1 MSLSDIASVTL
12 VTNSASA
19 TRTGYGVP
27 LVLAADAGA
36 GFTERVRF
44 YSDLSGVLADFA
56 VTTATYKMCA
66 KIFAQPTRPPQ
77 VAVGR
82 LALPPTQRF
91 ALTPTAVNST
101 TYSGT
106 INGLAWSYTSDAS
119 ATVAEIIAGM
129 KAAIDALAQAVTTSD
144 QTTYLRVLANAA
156 GAFHNLTIDDH
167 TGAKLALAQ
176 DHVDPGVATD
186 LAAINLEN
194 PAWYCLLNPFNSS
207 AMLKAA
213 SDWVESNEKL
223 FVAQTIDTP
232 VANLTSGS
240 DTSSVAYLARANAR
254 TALIYNHDN
263 ANFADA
269 GWAGAVLPLDP
280 GSETW
285 AYKALSGVTSTV
297 LTTTQ
302 RNNLVAKHTNFYELI
317 AGLNLTNNGKVLA
330 NEWIDVVR
338 FRDWLK
344 TNLQID
350 ILEALANNS
359 KLPFTDAGISVIAGV
374 IKGRLKAGV
383 AVGGLAAS
391 PAPRV
396 TVPAASAVSTSDK
409 NSRTLTGVRFDAI
422 LAGAIQLVTIT
433 GTLSS

>member
-1 MSLSDIASVTL
+1 MSLSDIATVTL

-27 LVLAADAGA
+27 LVLAADAA
-36 GFTERVRF
+36 FAERVRF

-66 KIFAQPTRPPQ
+66 KVFAQPTRPPQ

-82 LALPPTQRF
+82 LALLPTQRF
-91 ALTPTAVNST
+91 AVTPTALNT
-101 TYSGT
+101 TVYSGT
-106 INGLAWSYTSDAS
+106 LNGLPWTFTSDGT
-119 ATVAEIIAGM
+119 ATVTEIIAGM

-144 QTTYLRVLANAA
+144 QTTFLRVLANVP
-156 GAFHNLTIDDH
+156 GAFHNLTIDDR

-176 DHVDPGVATD
+176 DHADPGVATD

-232 VANLTSGS
+232 VANLTSGA
-240 DTSSVAYLARANAR
+240 DTTSVAYLARANAR

-285 AYKALSGVTSTV
+285 AYKSLSGVTSTA
-297 LTTTQ
+297 LSTTQ
-302 RNNLVAKHTNFYELI
+302 RNNLIAKHTNFYELI

-383 AVGGLAAS
+383 AVGGLAES

-409 NSRTLTGVRFDAI
+409 NARSLTGVKFDAI